1 MQSYKIFSDLQ
12 KDFTRFSK
20 AFFYTT
26 FTKKKLVNQKKYT
39 IFVHC
44 NNFIKKLNF
53 MSEEKDFI
61 EVDDTECIKF
71 ILNFLPEELKGKVSD
86 DDIQYV
92 LDLICEYYAENDL
105 IEEDTVEEATI
116 AEEDM
121 YNFILA
127 AIRKEKVVEIDEYTL
142 EVILDGEFEYGKKIG
157 IYTEE

>member
-1 MQSYKIFSDLQ
+1 
-12 KDFTRFSK
+12 
-20 AFFYTT
+20 
-26 FTKKKLVNQKKYT
+26 
-39 IFVHC
+39 
-44 NNFIKKLNF
+44 

-71 ILNFLPEELKGKVSD
+71 ILNYLPEELKGKVSD

-105 IEEDTVEEATI
+105 IEEDVVEEATI

-121 YNFILA
+121 FNFILA
-127 AIRKEKVVEIDEYTL
+127 AIRKEQVIEMDEDTL
-142 EVILDGEFEYGKKIG
+142 AVILDGEFEYGKTIG